1 MSPAEL
7 DERLARLAPATSP
20 DPERLAA
27 ARAVLGEVLDDAYD
41 GTVGGDRDGSS
52 ASRSRRV
59 GDAHVL
65 DLDDARPHRHGDAD
79 GDAVGDT
86 AGDAPLP
93 LVDDDVVVPLHRGRT
108 ARERR
113 RRRVQL
119 GAAAAGVVGVVAVG
133 LVLVPRPAPGPAS
146 SVARCESG
154 LTAAA
159 LPDGTEFDLD
169 WRTLVHESRDGS
181 DLLLLRDDATGLT
194 GFCAD
199 DQTSQGSSTTTTL
212 WSEDAPATP
221 AADEVFVGALQDDEW
236 YVVWGVAG
244 SDVSSVRLLAE
255 WSRDGQPDETAVIVE
270 PRRTEDGLWSVFV
283 PGAKIPAEAETSLE
297 WRLADGAEESMP
309 LDSAWPE
316 QGAPGTPLVD
326 ARRDACVPGSSSADR
341 RPVLEGRH
349 GDAGLTVFVG
359 DDQRFVVCLQEA
371 LPPYSAYHTLT
382 GSPVEDAPGE
392 GMATALVG
400 GGDDDGRVM
409 LGRAGADVVRVEVLS
424 TDGGR
429 VGADLSDGYWVAWA
443 SSLDEDAWDDARLV
457 WYLDD
462 GSRHED

>member
-133 LVLVPRPAPGPAS
+133 LVLVPQPAPGPAS
-146 SVARCESG
+146 PEESCAAN
-154 LTAAA
+154 LTTSAV
-159 LPDGTEFDLD
+159 PEGFDLD
-169 WRTLVHESRDGS
+169 PAWSLSPRTRSAARTSRCCGRR
-181 DLLLLRDDATGLT
+181 L
-194 GFCAD
+194 
-199 DQTSQGSSTTTTL
+199 
-212 WSEDAPATP
+212 PA
-221 AADEVFVGALQDDEW
+221 
-236 YVVWGVAG
+236 
-244 SDVSSVRLLAE
+244 
-255 WSRDGQPDETAVIVE
+255 
-270 PRRTEDGLWSVFV
+270 
-283 PGAKIPAEAETSLE
+283 
-297 WRLADGAEESMP
+297 
-309 LDSAWPE
+309 
-316 QGAPGTPLVD
+316 
-326 ARRDACVPGSSSADR
+326 
-341 RPVLEGRH
+341 
-349 GDAGLTVFVG
+349 
-359 DDQRFVVCLQEA
+359 
-371 LPPYSAYHTLT
+371 
-382 GSPVEDAPGE
+382 
-392 GMATALVG
+392 
-400 GGDDDGRVM
+400 
-409 LGRAGADVVRVEVLS
+409 
-424 TDGGR
+424 
-429 VGADLSDGYWVAWA
+429 
-443 SSLDEDAWDDARLV
+443 
-457 WYLDD
+457 
-462 GSRHED
+462 